1 MNFGLNTLAI
11 SEEKTMPSAATASA
25 QESSRPNSPG
35 RAILVGGLISGVLDI
50 TAAFV
55 VYGAFG
61 LGPIALLHGIA
72 AGIYGAT
79 RSHAG
84 GLATAALGLLCH
96 FIIAFGAAAAFVL
109 ASRVLPI
116 LTRLPLLFGP
126 LYGIAVYFF
135 MQFAVLPLTAVAQ
148 HPTPLK
154 FVLIGCAI
162 HILCVGIPIALIAA
176 RLAPPR

>member
-1 MNFGLNTLAI
+1 MLST
-11 SEEKTMPSAATASA
+11 SQASID
-25 QESSRPNSPG
+25 STRSSPG
-35 RAILVGGLISGVLDI
+35 RAILIGGLVSGVLDI

-61 LGPIALLHGIA
+61 LGPVALLHGIA

-79 RSHAG
+79 RSHGG

-96 FIIAFGAAAAFVL
+96 FLIAFAAAAVFVL
-109 ASRVLPI
+109 ASRILPI
-116 LTRLPLLFGP
+116 LARIPLLFGP
-126 LYGIAVYFF
+126 IYGIAVYFF
-135 MQFAVLPLTAVAQ
+135 MQFAVLPLTAIAQ

-162 HILCVGIPIALIAA
+162 HILCVGVPIALITA
-176 RLAPPR
+176 RLAPAKPPTP